1 MADQQSTERRT
12 SAVATAGGA
21 HPGVLLPYAYPGT
34 RLGDP
39 ALDDRRALDPGPS
52 SSPKT
57 VKDVSRQTVKH
68 VLGLDIPLG
77 YVGVFPAAKRHQ
89 VRAPLLGAN
98 PGEKPGYTE
107 LCSMSGM

>member
-68 VLGLDIPLG
+68 VLGLDTLFTN
-77 YVGVFPAAKRHQ
+77 VGFGFGQLDLVKMSALLQH
-89 VRAPLLGAN
+89 VRSLRMLLRDIR
-98 PGEKPGYTE
+98 KK
-107 LCSMSGM
+107 

>member
-39 ALDDRRALDPGPS
+39 ALDARRS
-52 SSPKT
+52 SSAGSRTKFLT
-57 VKDVSRQTVKH
+57 KNCKGCVETNCKACVGTGHSFGICGVVSRRQAAP
-68 VLGLDIPLG
+68 GSC
-77 YVGVFPAAKRHQ
+77 PAFGR
-89 VRAPLLGAN
+89 
-98 PGEKPGYTE
+98 
-107 LCSMSGM
+107 

>member
-68 VLGLDIPLG
+68 VLGLDKQKAN
-77 YVGVFPAAKRHQ
+77 VGHPYHASAYRYSTNDPT
-89 VRAPLLGAN
+89 APSR
-98 PGEKPGYTE
+98 P
-107 LCSMSGM
+107 

>member
-68 VLGLDIPLG
+68 VLGLDIRLAI
-77 YVGVFPAAKRHQ
+77 VGAPRINSHHAWCIRTYPELVEGFAA
-89 VRAPLLGAN
+89 
-98 PGEKPGYTE
+98 
-107 LCSMSGM
+107 